1 MTNDE
6 ETPTIET
13 TGARNVTRWPLWA
26 AAVAAAIAATLMVV
40 TVVGWRM
47 AEGDADDATA
57 RADAAEARAAQ
68 QSEDLR
74 AARTATE
81 EAHGQAEVLDGMI
94 QPGMAGE
101 LAGVYLRL
109 AVAACTDRTA
119 DPSEVI
125 DQVATD
131 ATAASELLAAHPG
144 WEQAIDVA
152 AIDQA
157 RANCDE

>member
-1 MTNDE
+1 MLVA
-6 ETPTIET
+6 
-13 TGARNVTRWPLWA
+13 GLA
-26 AAVAAAIAATLMVV
+26 AAVAAVLMVV
-40 TVVGWRM
+40 TVAGWRV
-47 AEGDADDATA
+47 AEGDADDAIA
-57 RADAAEARAAQ
+57 RADAAEARAEQ

-81 EAHGQAEVLDGMI
+81 EAQAQAEVLDGMI

-125 DQVATD
+125 DQVATG
-131 ATAASELLAAHPG
+131 ATEASELLAAHPG
-144 WEQAIDVA
+144 WEQAIDEA
-152 AIDQA
+152 AIDVV
-157 RANCDE
+157 RDNCDG

>member
-1 MTNDE
+1 MSNDA
-6 ETPTIET
+6 ETPTIEPP
-13 TGARNVTRWPLWA
+13 GARHVTRWPLWA

-40 TVVGWRM
+40 AVVGWRV
-47 AEGDADDATA
+47 AEGDANGAIA
-57 RADAAEARAAQ
+57 RTDTAEARVAQ
-68 QSEDLR
+68 QSDDLR

-81 EAHGQAEVLDGMI
+81 EAQAQAEVLDAMI

-119 DPSEVI
+119 VPSEVI
-125 DQVATD
+125 DQVATE
-131 ATAASELLAAHPG
+131 ATAASELLASHPG
-144 WEQAIDVA
+144 WEQAIDEA